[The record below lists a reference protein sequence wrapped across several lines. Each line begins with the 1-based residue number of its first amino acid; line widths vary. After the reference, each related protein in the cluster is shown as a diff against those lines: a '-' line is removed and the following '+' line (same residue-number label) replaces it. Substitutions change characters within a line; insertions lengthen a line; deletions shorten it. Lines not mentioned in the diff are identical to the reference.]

1 MRKSPSNNK
10 VRYSK
15 KHGGTNCELT
25 ILDLLSDDL
34 SNAYPELKSPQTKP
48 DALSRKLQLERLIL
62 EQKIDALQIEKAQN
76 SRQLALL
83 NQFNTTNPDE
93 AFVKLLKDSSDT
105 RVMKQTMFSN
115 LTKFYECWDSNWTV
129 MKDVTKS
136 HIKMHDHISLWL
148 HAFAPDHSK
157 EFIINDLAISY
168 RGGYRAESPVYDPSA
183 LIALNSEKIL
193 MDNHLNSQVT
203 KACAAERD
211 RLTRKHLRDPPVFY
225 LANVAKAL
233 ERDPTML
240 GKVAHEYKLAFPKN

>member
-15 KHGGTNCELT
+15 KYGGTNGELT
-25 ILDLLSDDL
+25 ILESLSKDL
-34 SNAYPELKSPQTKP
+34 SNAYPKLKESEP
-48 DALSRKLQLERLIL
+48 DALSRKLQLERFIL
-62 EQKIDALQIEKAQN
+62 EQKIDALQTEKAQN

-93 AFVKLLKDSSDT
+93 AFVKLLKDSSNT
-105 RVMKQTMFSN
+105 RVMKQTMFSK

-129 MKDVTKS
+129 MNDVTKS
-136 HIKMHDHISLWL
+136 HIKMHDNISLWL
-148 HAFAPDHSK
+148 HAFAPEHSK

-168 RGGYRAESPVYDPSA
+168 RGDRRAELPVYDMSG
-183 LIALNSEKIL
+183 LIAFKSEKIL

>member
-1 MRKSPSNNK
+1 MRKSPSNK

-15 KHGGTNCELT
+15 KYGGTNRELT

-48 DALSRKLQLERLIL
+48 DAISRKLQLERLVL
-62 EQKIDALQIEKAQN
+62 ELKIDALQTEKAQN

-115 LTKFYECWDSNWTV
+115 LTKFYECWDSNWSV
-129 MKDVTKS
+129 MKDESKAN
-136 HIKMHDHISLWL
+136 IKMHDHISLWL
-148 HAFAPDHSK
+148 HAYSPDHSK
-157 EFIINDLAISY
+157 EFIINDLAVSY
-168 RGGYRAESPVYDPSA
+168 RGGYRVEGPVYDPSA
-183 LIALNSEKIL
+183 LIALKSEKIL

-211 RLTRKHLRDPPVFY
+211 RLARKHLRDPPAFY
-225 LANVAKAL
+225 LANLAKAL
-233 ERDPTML
+233 KTDPNMLRIVKQEYER
-240 GKVAHEYKLAFPKN
+240 AFSK